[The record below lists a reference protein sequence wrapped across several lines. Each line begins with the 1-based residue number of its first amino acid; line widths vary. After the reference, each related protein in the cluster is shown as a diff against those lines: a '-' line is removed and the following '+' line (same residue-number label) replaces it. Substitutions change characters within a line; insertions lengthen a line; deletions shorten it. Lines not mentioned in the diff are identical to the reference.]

1 MKKKTWKI
9 IALVLAV
16 VLLGG
21 VLFYANA
28 FLGNP
33 ISRFLAVRN
42 AKRYVAEAYAGTDYV
57 VGEVSYSF
65 KEGCYIADVSSPSS
79 ADTYFIVNYDFLGRR
94 GYDSYEMQVVN
105 RGNVW
110 RRLEKEYRDLC
121 DRVLEGDCFPYELGI
136 AYGTLDTSIP
146 VEEVLEPGVRPEQLP
161 PSELELDR
169 QYDIPALGAKCGKLV
184 LYVEDPEVSEDRAAE
199 ILLEVRRLLE
209 EGGAPFF
216 YLDFVLEPPR
226 EEGNPRGE
234 TLNILNFPAADIY
247 EENMAQRVAEA
258 AAEAEDYYAK
268 MDAIRA
274 DEEAAV
280 PAGQQ

>member
-9 IALVLAV
+9 IALVLAL

-33 ISRFLAVRN
+33 VSKLLATRN

-110 RRLEKEYRDLC
+110 RRLEQEYRDLC
-121 DRVLEGDCFPYELGI
+121 DRVLEGDGFPYELDI
-136 AYGTLDTSIP
+136 AYGTLDTSVS
-146 VEEVLEPGVRPEQLP
+146 VEEIPEPGVRPEQLP
-161 PSELELDR
+161 PTELELDR
-169 QYDIPALGAKCGKLV
+169 QYDIPALGAKYGKLV
-184 LYVEDPEVSEDRAAE
+184 LYVEDTDVSVDRAAE
-199 ILLEVRRLLE
+199 ILPEVRRLLE

-226 EEGNPRGE
+226 EEGKPRGE

-247 EENMAQRVAEA
+247 EEDMTQRVAEA

-274 DEEAAV
+274 AEEAAILET
-280 PAGQQ
+280 QS